1 MKRTHTLIIGFGI
14 MLCLFLLLT
23 GCQKLEDDEGA
34 TGSAQLL
41 KVKTRTA
48 ESAEV
53 EYPLYLY
60 AAIVKRMA
68 FFGVPCFGD
77 MCSNHLGRRPSLAMA
92 YIRREVEI

>member
-34 TGSAQLL
+34 TGSPQIL

-60 AAIVKRMA
+60 AFDEGGNCAILEKREIQ
-68 FFGVPCFGD
+68 
-77 MCSNHLGRRPSLAMA
+77 NH
-92 YIRREVEI
+92 